1 MAQLLMSRRWILI
14 LTIPLTFLLGATLAA
29 YFTIVSMP
37 LQTFNGLLPPLTDE
51 EKNLAAE
58 MRQYVYD
65 LSGEIGE
72 RNVAHYPQLRASA
85 DYISATVESFGYQV
99 RKESFEVNGKT
110 CWNLVAEIPG
120 TKHADIVIV
129 GAHYDTA
136 PHAPGA
142 NDNGSGVAA
151 TLALARAYAG
161 KKLSRTIRFVFFA
174 NEEPPYFLQG
184 SSIYASG
191 CRARNETIRAMY
203 SIETIGWYSDS
214 IGSQAYPFPFN
225 LCYPSTGNFIAF
237 VGNMDSRSLV
247 TEAISAFRQTTAF
260 PSEGA
265 SAPGWID
272 GIGWSDHAA
281 FWEQG
286 YQAIMITD
294 TAPFRY
300 PYYHTPFDTPD
311 RLDYDRMARIVQG
324 LRAHLN
330 ALTY

>member
-1 MAQLLMSRRWILI
+1 MARPRWLLALS
-14 LTIPLTFLLGATLAA
+14 IPGALLLGALLVA
-29 YFTIVSMP
+29 YFTIVAMP
-37 LQTFNGLLPPLTDE
+37 LQTFHGPLPALTQKE
-51 EKNLAAE
+51 QALSTE
-58 MRQYVYD
+58 MRRYVYD
-65 LSGEIGE
+65 LAEEIGE
-72 RNVAHYPQLRASA
+72 RNVEHFPQLQGAAS
-85 DYISATVESFGYQV
+85 YITATLESFGYHV
-99 RKESFEVNGKT
+99 GKEPFVANGKT

-120 TKHADIVIV
+120 GTAKDIVIV

-136 PHAPGA
+136 PGAPGA

-161 KKLSRTIRFVFFA
+161 KQLSRTIRFVFFA
-174 NEEPPYFLQG
+174 NEERPHFLQG
-184 SSIYASG
+184 SRIYAAG
-191 CRARNETIRAMY
+191 CRARNEEVRAMY

-214 IGSQAYPFPFN
+214 AGSQAYPFPFN

-237 VGNMDSRSLV
+237 VGNMDSRALV

-265 SAPGWID
+265 SAPGWIA

-300 PYYHTPFDTPD
+300 PFYHTASDTPD
-311 RLDYDRMARIVQG
+311 RLDYDRMARVVGG

>member
-1 MAQLLMSRRWILI
+1 MSRRWILI
-14 LTIPLTFLLGATLAA
+14 VSIPATLLLGSMLVA
-29 YFTIVSMP
+29 YFTIVAMP
-37 LQTFNGLLPPLTDE
+37 LQSFSGPLPPLTDE

-72 RNVAHYPQLRASA
+72 RNVANYPKLRASA
-85 DYISATVESFGYQV
+85 GYISATLESFGYHV
-99 RKESFEVNGKT
+99 RKEPFQVDGKT

-120 TKHADIVIV
+120 TTYPDIVIV

-136 PHAPGA
+136 PDAPGA

-161 KKLSRTIRFVFFA
+161 KKLSHTMRFVFFA

-184 SSIYASG
+184 SRVYAAG
-191 CRARNETIRAMY
+191 CRARNEDIRAMY

-214 IGSQAYPFPFN
+214 VGSQAYPFPFN
-225 LCYPSTGNFIAF
+225 SCYPSTGNFIAF

-247 TEAISAFRQTTAF
+247 TEAVSAFRQTTAF

-265 SAPGWID
+265 SAPGWIT

-311 RLDYDRMARIVQG
+311 RLDYDRMARIVHG
-324 LRAHLN
+324 LQAHLN

>member
-1 MAQLLMSRRWILI
+1 MSRRWILT
-14 LTIPLTFLLGATLAA
+14 LAIPLTLLLGALLVA
-29 YFTIVSMP
+29 YFTIVAMP
-37 LQTFNGLLPPLTDE
+37 LQTFSGTLPPLHDE
-51 EKNLAAE
+51 EKKMAAE
-58 MRQYVYD
+58 MRQYVHD
-65 LSGEIGE
+65 LAGEIGE
-72 RNVAHYPQLRASA
+72 RNVANYPNLQASA
-85 DYISATVESFGYQV
+85 GYISATLESFGYHV
-99 RKESFEVNGKT
+99 GKEPFTADGKT

-120 TKHADIVIV
+120 ATHTDIVIV

-136 PHAPGA
+136 PDAPGA

-184 SSIYASG
+184 SRVYAAG
-191 CRARNETIRAMY
+191 CRARNENIRAMY

-214 IGSQAYPFPFN
+214 VGSQAYPFPFN
-225 LCYPSTGNFIAF
+225 LLYPSTGNFIAF

-247 TEAISAFRQTTAF
+247 TEAISAFRETTAF

-265 SAPGWID
+265 SAPGWIT

-300 PYYHTPFDTPD
+300 PYYHTPLDTPD
-311 RLDYDRMARIVQG
+311 RLDYGRMARIVRG